1 MLELMLSALKADAM
15 LAALPVYHQASPSG
29 CRYPNI
35 VYNVISDVPALHADN
50 QEIQSRI
57 TVRIHIVTRDGSHHA
72 IYKVLNSVMKKL
84 GFMRVQAT
92 ELYEDNLKIKVIDC
106 RIGVDS

>member
-1 MLELMLSALKADAM
+1 M
-15 LAALPVYHQASPSG
+15 
-29 CRYPNI
+29 
-35 VYNVISDVPALHADN
+35 PALHADN

-92 ELYEDNLKIKVIDC
+92 ELYEDNLKIKVTDY

>member
-35 VYNVISDVPALHADN
+35 VYNVISDVPELHADN
-50 QEIQSRI
+50 Q
-57 TVRIHIVTRDGSHHA
+57 
-72 IYKVLNSVMKKL
+72 
-84 GFMRVQAT
+84 
-92 ELYEDNLKIKVIDC
+92 
-106 RIGVDS
+106 